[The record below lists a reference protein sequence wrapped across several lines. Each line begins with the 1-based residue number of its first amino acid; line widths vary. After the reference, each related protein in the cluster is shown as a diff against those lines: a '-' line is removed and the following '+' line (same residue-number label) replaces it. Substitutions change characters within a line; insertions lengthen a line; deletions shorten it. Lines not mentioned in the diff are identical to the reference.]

1 MEQPPQNQNLTPQQ
15 SDTNTAS
22 ELFRLFMEM
31 NLAKAESELEFDK
44 LRIELEKARLE
55 AEQKTELQNKLYG
68 WGLVVMAMAA
78 YTALL
83 WYGKASEGYGVLI
96 TAIVTSALSGIFKGI
111 VGRKRKGSG
120 TDVEN

>member
-1 MEQPPQNQNLTPQQ
+1 MEQPSQNQNPTPQQ
-15 SDTNTAS
+15 SGNTNAS
-22 ELFRLFMEM
+22 DLFKWFMQM
-31 NLAKAESELEFDK
+31 NQADKQNDLEFDK

-55 AEQKTELQNKLYG
+55 AERKTETLNKIYG
-68 WGLVVMAMAA
+68 GGLVVLAMGA

-96 TAIVTSALSGIFKGI
+96 TAIVTSALAGIFKGV

-120 TDVEN
+120 TDAES